1 MAGSP
6 FPQQQIR
13 DNLDRAIAEGRV
25 QDAWGWARGLRQ
37 VGLDQALA
45 LTVLL
50 GRSGD
55 GRYLRASHRFLG
67 RFIIEV
73 EPSLLDLKKLVD
85 ALDVVGRVRTM
96 PEISEPA
103 EKGLADLVRRLA
115 ERGGG

>member
-1 MAGSP
+1 VVGSP

-25 QDAWGWARGLRQ
+25 EDAWSWARSLRQ

-50 GRSGD
+50 GRSDD
-55 GRYLRASHRFLG
+55 GRYRRAAHRFLI
-67 RFIIEV
+67 RFIVEA
-73 EPSLLDLKKLVD
+73 EPSLLNLKAMVD
-85 ALDVVGRVRTM
+85 ALDVVGRVRMM
-96 PEISEPA
+96 PDISEAA
-103 EKGLADLVRRLA
+103 ERKLADLGRRLA

>member
-1 MAGSP
+1 VPGSP
-6 FPQQQIR
+6 YPQRQIC

-25 QDAWGWARGLRQ
+25 EDAWAWARGLRQ

-55 GRYLRASHRFLG
+55 GRYLRASHRFLA
-67 RFIIEV
+67 RLIVEA
-73 EPSLLDLKKLVD
+73 EPSLLDLKKVVD
-85 ALDVVGRVRTM
+85 ALDVVGRVRMM

-103 EKGLADLVRRLA
+103 EEGLADLARQLA